1 MSCIKIESYMI
12 MSKDRQFIATG
23 NVRSRTITPVSEMRK
38 GERLLTYK
46 TPGAATS
53 AFTNWGFYGKN
64 QIEEGNELEAV
75 HVNISIKE
83 VNEPCNC
90 SCK

>member
-1 MSCIKIESYMI
+1 MKDIKIESYMI

-23 NVRSRTITPVSEMRK
+23 NVRSRTITPVSNLRK

-46 TPGAATS
+46 TEGAAKS
-53 AFTNWGFYGKN
+53 AFTNWGFYGMK
-64 QIEEGNELEAV
+64 QLEEGNELEAV

-83 VNEPCNC
+83 V
-90 SCK
+90 K

>member
-1 MSCIKIESYMI
+1 MKKIKIEAFVI
-12 MSKDRQFIATG
+12 MSKDRQFLATG
-23 NVRSRTITPVSEMRK
+23 NVRSRTITPVSEIRK

-53 AFTNWGFYGKN
+53 AFTKWGFYGQR

-75 HVNISIKE
+75 PVNIIIE
-83 VNEPCNC
+83 ER
-90 SCK
+90 